1 MIKSMTGFG
10 THISEQGAIKVT
22 VEIKSLNSKFLE
34 LNLKLPK
41 AYNDQEIFIRNECSR
56 LIERGKVNLSI
67 NLEKTKGNTQS
78 ASINEELARDY
89 YRKLATLAAS
99 LNANTDDLFKQVLQM
114 PEVVS
119 ISEGAADEEE
129 WKLIMSTFQKA
140 FQAYDRFRMDEGN
153 ALAEDLKL
161 RIHNILSFLE
171 QVSLEEPKRIPQIK
185 ERLSQLLADAVES
198 INVDQNRLEQ
208 ELIFYVEKYDI
219 TEEKVRLRTHCD
231 YFLETM
237 KGDASNGK
245 KLAFITQEIGRE
257 INTMGAKAN
266 AVSIQ
271 QLVVGMKDEL
281 EKIKEQ
287 LNNVL

>member
-219 TEEKVRLRTHCD
+219 TEEKVRLKTHCD